1 MADNVE
7 FLPIWKNNATP
18 EERLMELAMMARKN
32 PERFAKMVVFYQE
45 ESEHGY
51 RTRYVC
57 SEKLDS
63 ISLLGL
69 IELGKDQVLRYIH
82 RD

>member
-51 RTRYVC
+51 QTRYVC

-63 ISLLGL
+63 IQLLGL